1 MLLLYDLIILE
12 LKIMNISELDFS
24 RIIVYEEDDI
34 HSPSLNFIKQDE
46 DVDMS
51 FDVLITLK
59 TYIKRTR
66 CIKRLIKTWKICM
79 KI

>member
-1 MLLLYDLIILE
+1 MLLLYDLTILE

-66 CIKRLIKTWKICM
+66 CIKRLIKT
-79 KI
+79 

>member
-34 HSPSLNFIKQDE
+34 HSPSLNSIKQDE

-66 CIKRLIKTWKICM
+66 CIKRLIKT
-79 KI
+79 

>member
-1 MLLLYDLIILE
+1 MLLLYDLTILE
-12 LKIMNISELDFS
+12 LKIMNISEPDFS
-24 RIIVYEEDDI
+24 RTIVYEEDDI

-66 CIKRLIKTWKICM
+66 CIRLIKTWKICM

>member
-1 MLLLYDLIILE
+1 MLLLYDLTILE
-12 LKIMNISELDFS
+12 LKIMNISEPDFS
-24 RIIVYEEDDI
+24 RTIVYEEDDI

-66 CIKRLIKTWKICM
+66 CIKRLIKT
-79 KI
+79 

>member
-1 MLLLYDLIILE
+1 LVLELMLLLYDLTILE

-34 HSPSLNFIKQDE
+34 HSPSLNSIKQDE

-66 CIKRLIKTWKICM
+66 CIKRLIKT
-79 KI
+79 